1 MVALMVVRS
10 KTGVSLIATSRC
22 CWKGTHL
29 SEGGLHQDVFAAGAK
44 IVVVAAVVVDAV
56 VVVVVRQ
63 LEGVI
68 CVEM

>member
-1 MVALMVVRS
+1 MVALLVVVGS
-10 KTGVSLIATSRC
+10 ETGVSLIATSRC

-44 IVVVAAVVVDAV
+44 IVVVVVVAA
-56 VVVVVRQ
+56 VVVVRQ
-63 LEGVI
+63 LEGVV

>member
-1 MVALMVVRS
+1 MVALLVVVGS
-10 KTGVSLIATSRC
+10 KTGVSLITTSCC

-29 SEGGLHQDVFAAGAK
+29 SEGGLHQDVFAAAK
-44 IVVVAAVVVDAV
+44 IVVVVVVAV

-63 LEGVI
+63 LEGVV

>member
-1 MVALMVVRS
+1 MVALMVVRG

-44 IVVVAAVVVDAV
+44 IVVVVVVAA
-56 VVVVVRQ
+56 VVVVRQ
-63 LEGVI
+63 LEGVV

>member
-1 MVALMVVRS
+1 MVAVLVVGV

-29 SEGGLHQDVFAAGAK
+29 SEGGLHQDVFAGAK
-44 IVVVAAVVVDAV
+44 IVVVLVVAV

-63 LEGVI
+63 LEGVV

>member
-1 MVALMVVRS
+1 MVALLVVLGG

-44 IVVVAAVVVDAV
+44 IVVVVVVAA

-63 LEGVI
+63 LEGVV

>member
-1 MVALMVVRS
+1 MVTLLMVVVGS
-10 KTGVSLIATSRC
+10 ETGVSLIATSRC

-29 SEGGLHQDVFAAGAK
+29 SEGGLHQDVFAGAK
-44 IVVVAAVVVDAV
+44 IVVVVVVAA

-63 LEGVI
+63 LEGVV

>member
-1 MVALMVVRS
+1 MVALLVVGS
-10 KTGVSLIATSRC
+10 KTGVSLITTSRC

-29 SEGGLHQDVFAAGAK
+29 SEGGLHQDVFAGAK
-44 IVVVAAVVVDAV
+44 IVVVVVVAA

-63 LEGVI
+63 LEGVV

>member
-1 MVALMVVRS
+1 MVAVLVVGV

-29 SEGGLHQDVFAAGAK
+29 SEGWLHQDVFAGAK
-44 IVVVAAVVVDAV
+44 IVVVVVAAV
-56 VVVVVRQ
+56 VVVVIQ
-63 LEGVI
+63 LEGVV

>member
-1 MVALMVVRS
+1 LVVRG

-44 IVVVAAVVVDAV
+44 IVVVVVVAA

-63 LEGVI
+63 LEGVV